1 MVILKGK
8 WNTFQSSKHEMVME
22 IDSLPKLNSFFCFEL
37 ELGIKI
43 FSLGLTFLGHFPPS
57 MILASFAGSFN
68 NTFLWILYLPVLVN
82 VYAFGLAVFSLQWN
96 KTGLLLIPAIE
107 LAPIWSLFS
116 LIYVM
121 VAPVLEL
128 YQGTG
133 DRAFIVALY
142 SFFLIPLCLLYSSF
156 LAYYW
161 VGLMTLYSLKKPSGQ
176 SSLEID
182 PPTTSINE
190 GECAARDKMNIEV
203 INEIQ
208 CLQQQ
213 DLTQIYPD
221 LEMEESTKG
230 F

>member
-1 MVILKGK
+1 MIQMSETTWSAFREQAEKGA
-8 WNTFQSSKHEMVME
+8 S
-22 IDSLPKLNSFFCFEL
+22 IAKLYRRVHC
-37 ELGIKI
+37 
-43 FSLGLTFLGHFPPS
+43 
-57 MILASFAGSFN
+57 
-68 NTFLWILYLPVLVN
+68 
-82 VYAFGLAVFSLQWN
+82 
-96 KTGLLLIPAIE
+96 
-107 LAPIWSLFS
+107 
-116 LIYVM
+116 
-121 VAPVLEL
+121 
-128 YQGTG
+128 
-133 DRAFIVALY
+133 
-142 SFFLIPLCLLYSSF
+142 

-161 VGLMTLYSLKKPSGQ
+161 VGLMTLYGLKKPSGQ

>member
-1 MVILKGK
+1 M
-8 WNTFQSSKHEMVME
+8 
-22 IDSLPKLNSFFCFEL
+22 
-37 ELGIKI
+37 
-43 FSLGLTFLGHFPPS
+43 
-57 MILASFAGSFN
+57 
-68 NTFLWILYLPVLVN
+68 
-82 VYAFGLAVFSLQWN
+82 
-96 KTGLLLIPAIE
+96 LLLIPAAQ

-121 VAPVLEL
+121 LVPVLEL

-133 DRAFIVALY
+133 DKAFIFALY

-161 VGLMTLYSLKKPSGQ
+161 VGLMTLYGLKKPSGQ

-182 PPTTSINE
+182 PPTKSINE
-190 GECAARDKMNIEV
+190 VERGCSARDKMNVEV